1 VPIPDPNKYK
11 NKDKYVEACM
21 SAIGDEYDDSD
32 QALAVCFSK
41 WKEKKSMS
49 ENIERRIYPFTD
61 IEVRRVGGK
70 PPKLVGYAA
79 VFDSLSDD
87 LGGFREKISP
97 GTFKKTIRRS
107 DVRAL
112 WNHDPNY
119 VLGRKKAKT
128 LKLKEDEH
136 GLRMEVEPPDTQWA
150 NDLMVSIERGD
161 VDQMSFG
168 FLTVLDEWENKGKKT
183 IRTLKEVEL
192 IDVSPV
198 TYPAYPD
205 TTIALRS
212 LDEYRA
218 SIEAEETSPEPSDE
232 TIEEEQELEEEETL
246 EVTALAKA
254 NYLKLRQR
262 ELEGNKNE
270 S

>member
-1 VPIPDPNKYK
+1 
-11 NKDKYVEACM
+11 
-21 SAIGDEYDDSD
+21 
-32 QALAVCFSK
+32 
-41 WKEKKSMS
+41 MS
-49 ENIERRIYPFTD
+49 ENIERRVYPTE

-87 LGGFREKISP
+87 LGGFREKIAP

-119 VLGRKKAKT
+119 VLGRRKAKT

-150 NDLMVSIERGD
+150 NDLMTSIERGD

-168 FLTVLDEWENKGKKT
+168 FLTILDEWENKGNKT
-183 IRTLKEVEL
+183 TRTLREVEL

-198 TYPAYPD
+198 TFPAYPD
-205 TTIALRS
+205 TTVALRS
-212 LDEYRA
+212 LEQRKE
-218 SIEAEETSPEPSDE
+218 SIKQEEVSEPTDE
-232 TIEEEQELEEEETL
+232 TIEVEEERDERETPKR
-246 EVTALAKA
+246 TFTSDIAKLH
-254 NYLKLRQR
+254 LKIR
-262 ELEGNKNE
+262 EFMERK
-270 S
+270 

>member
-1 VPIPDPNKYK
+1 
-11 NKDKYVEACM
+11 
-21 SAIGDEYDDSD
+21 
-32 QALAVCFSK
+32 
-41 WKEKKSMS
+41 MS
-49 ENIERRIYPFTD
+49 ENIERRVYPTE

-87 LGGFREKISP
+87 LGGFREKIAP
-97 GTFKKTIRRS
+97 GTFKKTIKRS

-119 VLGRKKAKT
+119 VLGRRKVKT

-168 FLTVLDEWENKGKKT
+168 FITILDEWENKGKKT
-183 IRTLKEVEL
+183 TRTLREVEL

-198 TYPAYPD
+198 TFPAYPD
-205 TTIALRS
+205 TTVALRS
-212 LDEYRA
+212 LEKR
-218 SIEAEETSPEPSDE
+218 EESVKQEEVSEPTVETNEVEEVEVERETPKRNFTSD
-232 TIEEEQELEEEETL
+232 
-246 EVTALAKA
+246 LARLH
-254 NYLKLRQR
+254 LKIR
-262 ELEGNKNE
+262 EFMERK
-270 S
+270 